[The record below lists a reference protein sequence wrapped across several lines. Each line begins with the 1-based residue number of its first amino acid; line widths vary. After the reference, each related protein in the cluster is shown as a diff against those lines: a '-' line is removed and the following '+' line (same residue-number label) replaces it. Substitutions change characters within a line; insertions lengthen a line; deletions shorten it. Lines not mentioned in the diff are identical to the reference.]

1 MTSETQNSKKEMLL
15 LFMYTDKKWKWKT
28 KHWNL

>member
-1 MTSETQNSKKEMLL
+1 MLL